1 MIIVHTYIHY
11 SLHNLVLAYC
21 NYDASIT
28 KQTMYVKG
36 IFNDWK
42 RNTNTD
48 IILVLHINVEL
59 KQNYYYL
66 VTIQTFEYNF
76 ECLL

>member
-42 RNTNTD
+42 GNTTTD

-66 VTIQTFEYNF
+66 VTIQTF
-76 ECLL
+76 LL

>member
-1 MIIVHTYIHY
+1 
-11 SLHNLVLAYC
+11 
-21 NYDASIT
+21 
-28 KQTMYVKG
+28 MYVKG

-42 RNTNTD
+42 GNTNTD

-66 VTIQTFEYNF
+66 VTIQTF
-76 ECLL
+76 LL